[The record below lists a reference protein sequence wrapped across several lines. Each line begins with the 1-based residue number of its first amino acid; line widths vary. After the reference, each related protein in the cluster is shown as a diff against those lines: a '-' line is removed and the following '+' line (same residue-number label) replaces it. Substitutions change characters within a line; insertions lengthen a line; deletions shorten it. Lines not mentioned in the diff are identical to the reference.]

1 MPACENC
8 PRSFNTPAG
17 VKVHQR
23 TCKPKPAPPALVA
36 EAAPPNNVATIIE
49 NMPEQPGQQA
59 TAPYSQE
66 ELAEFVQ
73 ACEGHASQPKPT
85 APPTPAPSAAAAEA
99 IAPPAISAILRLAKD
114 YKAKTAAA
122 KHIERFDA
130 DILNHILI
138 NKDKFGALLRADKV
152 GIDKADPFVLA
163 SKYLAKSKASQGQG
177 FRMVSVDYRQNNSH
191 GRFFAVGQ
199 LSLQILTR
207 QIRHSIAGKFYKD
220 IDIKNAHP
228 VFLLHFCD
236 KLGLSAPYLQTYV
249 RHRARALESVYPG
262 DPGRSKQ
269 VILAML
275 NAGTADFKA
284 VPKKTEWLLGLKR
297 ELAGI
302 HAVIAKGPDFDRHAE
317 WDKKRKA
324 KAEGSGAINCRY
336 ENTAGSYINTLFCQ
350 FENRILQTIWQA
362 LGSPSECVLCFDGIM
377 VPHALPV
384 DIPAIEAEVLAKHG
398 ISIELAEKPMEEGFD
413 LAGEVIEPYAPPEA
427 APRDYYF
434 SDYGLFAPDDDA
446 LEQVSHSLADVRKYL
461 RDTVIY
467 IDNGAKSYVLT
478 KNREYE
484 EGFAREYV
492 VYKPVKES
500 DPPYSAPHKVCH
512 FDVSLT
518 DGTKKPMADL
528 YKQNCLT
535 NRYDAAQFIPYLIE
549 NPNISK
555 KVFNTFGGYRFPYEP
570 IPHGQP
576 PASIARILAHKRDI
590 ICSGNAYAYEYYCR
604 WIAHIIQKPAQM
616 MPISMFIKTK
626 EQGTGKTRETSQL
639 ATMLGE
645 AYTIEI
651 NRLENVAGK
660 FNSIM
665 LDKLLIVGND
675 VADKGGFDVAA
686 VNSLISEKKKTIEF
700 KGIDPRQANIYARI
714 ILTSNYDCALLF
726 TEENRRWV
734 ALNPLTTMKGN
745 TAYWDALSADIDD
758 PAVQRDAFL
767 YFANYPI
774 DSPWVDAAGVA
785 HPWNWQTLPKTE
797 RTNAVREANLNP
809 LLAFLK
815 AGVDGDVPELRFT
828 DLHIA
833 GDDEKER
840 EPTLIEKTIG
850 NSAFYEVYVKWH
862 KDNAYK
868 AVKKGQD
875 ITREMGEFGFPK
887 KVVRVGIERERVN
900 GYSLCPRK
908 ILALYAKAMGESVAA
923 VA

>member
-1 MPACENC
+1 MEAIDC
-8 PRSFNTPAG
+8 
-17 VKVHQR
+17 
-23 TCKPKPAPPALVA
+23 PPA
-36 EAAPPNNVATIIE
+36 
-49 NMPEQPGQQA
+49 
-59 TAPYSQE
+59 YSQE
-66 ELAEFVQ
+66 ELAEFVR
-73 ACEGHASQPKPT
+73 ACDAALPKPIVRHSPP
-85 APPTPAPSAAAAEA
+85 APP
-99 IAPPAISAILRLAKD
+99 PPAANASISTMLRLAKD
-114 YKAKTAAA
+114 YKAKTATS
-122 KHIERFDA
+122 KHLERFDA
-130 DILNHILI
+130 NILNHILT
-138 NKDKFGALLRADKV
+138 NKEKFGALLRPDKI

-163 SKYLAKSKASQGQG
+163 EKYLAKSKASQGG
-177 FRMVSVDYRQNNSH
+177 GGGAINCLRMVSVDYRQNNSH

-228 VFLLHFCD
+228 VFLLHFCE

-249 RHRARALESVYPG
+249 SHRARALESVYPG
-262 DPGRSKQ
+262 EPGRSKQ

-284 VPKKTEWLLGLKR
+284 VPKKTEWLLGLKQ
-297 ELAGI
+297 ELGYI
-302 HAVIAKGPDFDRHAE
+302 HEVIAKGADFDRHVEA
-317 WDKKRKA
+317 KRKA
-324 KAEGSGAINCRY
+324 KAEGGKAY
-336 ENTAGSYINTLFCQ
+336 ENAAGSYINTLFCQ

-362 LGSPSECVLCFDGIM
+362 IGSPPECVLCFDGIM

-398 ISIELAEKPMEEGFD
+398 IRIELAEKPMEEGFD

-434 SDYGLFAPDDDA
+434 SDYGLFSPDPDA
-446 LEQVSHSLADVRKYL
+446 LEQVSHNLADVKKYL
-461 RDTVIY
+461 RDTVVY
-467 IDNGAKSYVLT
+467 IDNGAKPYVLT

-492 VYKPVKES
+492 VYKPVKET

-512 FDVSLT
+512 FEVSLS

-528 YKQNCLT
+528 YKENCLA

-570 IPHGQP
+570 VPHRQP

-604 WIAHIIQKPAQM
+604 WIAHLIQKPTQM

-734 ALNPLTTMKGN
+734 ALNPLSTMKGN
-745 TAYWDALSADIDD
+745 TAYWDALSADIEDS
-758 PAVQRDAFL
+758 AVQRDAFL

-828 DLHIA
+828 DLYVG

-840 EPTLIEKTIG
+840 EPSLIEKTIG
-850 NSAFYEVYVKWH
+850 NLAFYEVYVKWH
-862 KDNAYK
+862 KDNAYR
-868 AVKKGQD
+868 AVKKGQE
-875 ITREMGEFGFPK
+875 ITREMTEYGFPK

-908 ILALYAKAMGESVAA
+908 IMGLYAKAMGESAAA